1 MNIRDIARHSR
12 PIIAAHRGSCG
23 GNIPPNTL
31 FAYEAAL
38 FQGAAILETDVARSR
53 DGIFYMFHSGSGNEL
68 QYLNTDR
75 PFEELYSEEI
85 DSFYVLN
92 EFQRPTTC
100 RVSRFETFLK
110 AFKGRGIINL
120 DRAWDYWEYL
130 IPTID
135 TFGMRDQILL
145 KSPCESEWLNKA
157 KRVASDYAY
166 MPIVV
171 EDIGSFYA
179 AGGDSLPGF
188 CGAELVFSSEDSPI
202 IAENVPEL
210 LHRSGKAAWGN
221 GIRFSQVKNLNA
233 GHGDDI
239 SITGHPEEGWG
250 WLIRKGFDIIQTDW
264 VQALNNYIISLYPEK
279 Q

>member
-110 AFKGRGIINL
+110 AFK
-120 DRAWDYWEYL
+120 
-130 IPTID
+130 
-135 TFGMRDQILL
+135 
-145 KSPCESEWLNKA
+145 
-157 KRVASDYAY
+157 ASTYN
-166 MPIVV
+166 
-171 EDIGSFYA
+171 F
-179 AGGDSLPGF
+179 
-188 CGAELVFSSEDSPI
+188 
-202 IAENVPEL
+202 
-210 LHRSGKAAWGN
+210 
-221 GIRFSQVKNLNA
+221 
-233 GHGDDI
+233 
-239 SITGHPEEGWG
+239 
-250 WLIRKGFDIIQTDW
+250 
-264 VQALNNYIISLYPEK
+264 
-279 Q
+279 